1 MGFGDKLKGL
11 KDQAQ
16 QAVAENKDKIQG
28 AVQVVGDAANTKTHG
43 KYATKIMK
51 VGEKVESS
59 VDKFAEGGPAADAQP
74 AAEAPSPEA
83 AGGTAGAEAAAE
95 APDPAYSIE
104 GDTPQ
109 EDCEDAPG
117 AKEPHDPVTSSSADA
132 ASAGFPDFE

>member
-51 VGEKVESS
+51 VGEKVESG
-59 VDKFAEGGPAADAQP
+59 VDKFAGSED
-74 AAEAPSPEA
+74 
-83 AGGTAGAEAAAE
+83 GA
-95 APDPAYSIE
+95 
-104 GDTPQ
+104 PQ
-109 EDCEDAPG
+109 EDASEAPI
-117 AKEPHDPVTSSSADA
+117 ADEPSSPVTPSAADTP
-132 ASAGFPDFE
+132 ASGFPEFE